1 MAMIK
6 TTTTVEYPVGEFKS
20 MVAEL
25 MFAGKR
31 NIKVEFLIQEVGG
44 DPLDRFPGHNEV
56 TKVRVSYEGTPAG

>member
-1 MAMIK
+1 MATSS

-31 NIKVEFLIQEVGG
+31 NIKVEFVIQEVGG
-44 DPLDRFPGHNEV
+44 DPLDRFPGRDEV
-56 TKVRVSYEGTPAG
+56 TKVRVSYEGGPV